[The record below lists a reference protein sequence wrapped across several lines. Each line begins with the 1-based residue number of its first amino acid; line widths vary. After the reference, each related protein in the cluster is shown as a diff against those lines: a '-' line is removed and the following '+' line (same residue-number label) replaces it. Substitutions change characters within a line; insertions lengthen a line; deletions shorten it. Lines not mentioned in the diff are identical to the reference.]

1 MDEEEEMDDETQN
14 SQVAHAKSVAKSF
27 GKPCSKSK
35 GASSSSTDADD
46 VVKFLK
52 ELDMDN
58 YDEEDGGTYI
68 SSFFSFSYG
77 FSLPYFAYMLMYS
90 FLHDPCVGLRD

>member
-1 MDEEEEMDDETQN
+1 MDEEGEEMNVEIQN
-14 SQVAHAKSVAKSF
+14 SQVTHAKSVAKSF

-58 YDEEDGGTYI
+58 YDEEDGGIYV
-68 SSFFSFSYG
+68 SSFFSF
-77 FSLPYFAYMLMYS
+77 LLILIVV
-90 FLHDPCVGLRD
+90 LHIC